1 MACTSL
7 PLSPES
13 RKPLHTQVTNL
24 REERVTLLETVRA
37 LREDKDT
44 LTKQLAKAAERIT
57 DLQKLLSETDAAR
70 AVAIDEKDQ
79 ALREYAKKDALATQV
94 PNPI

>member
-1 MACTSL
+1 MACTSI
-7 PLSPES
+7 PVSPEA

-44 LTKQLAKAAERIT
+44 LTKQLAKAAQVLGAG
-57 DLQKLLSETDAAR
+57 DGD
-70 AVAIDEKDQ
+70 DQ
-79 ALREYAKKDALATQV
+79 EE
-94 PNPI
+94 